1 MLDIKEFIFIY
12 ILCSLYTVILA
23 QDEPEIYQGKLLGKL
38 NSYHHQVAG
47 EVYAVDEETLLIK
60 NFIYDGNGPD
70 TYFWAG
76 SSNRAGPQGFIVPDE
91 TGRTNVLKAY
101 LNKEFTIKLH
111 NGKKISDIK
120 WFSIYDLTL
129 QEIFGDVSIP
139 EGFKL
144 PSEQKLNQLSKRSNG
159 VSSSVVVIKD
169 SKTIFLPNFS
179 YDGLGNDTYF
189 WTGVGPQPSIKGF
202 KVPDEK
208 GYLSPLRAYNEE
220 DVILRLPGAVT
231 VFDIDWFSV
240 FNNATGEN
248 YGSVSIP
255 EDLNVPPSLLKI
267 IPSTSSLPNCE
278 SLHRD
283 LQFSWEIF
291 GPSITIEI
299 TSRTD
304 EDEYVAFGLSGSEEE
319 ARMEGS
325 DVAIL
330 YRDTYQG

>member
-1 MLDIKEFIFIY
+1 MTWIFQ
-12 ILCSLYTVILA
+12 L
-23 QDEPEIYQGKLLGKL
+23 
-38 NSYHHQVAG
+38 QVAG

-129 QEIFGDVSIP
+129 QVFPLCLWVSSLFNLLSSFSVKEIFGDVSIP

-179 YDGLGNDTYF
+179 YDGLGNGTTLSQFIFALKFCFGFSLISYCHILF
-189 WTGVGPQPSIKGF
+189 IELILSWFNLIK
-202 KVPDEK
+202 
-208 GYLSPLRAYNEE
+208 L
-220 DVILRLPGAVT
+220 I
-231 VFDIDWFSV
+231 
-240 FNNATGEN
+240 
-248 YGSVSIP
+248 
-255 EDLNVPPSLLKI
+255 
-267 IPSTSSLPNCE
+267 
-278 SLHRD
+278 
-283 LQFSWEIF
+283 
-291 GPSITIEI
+291 
-299 TSRTD
+299 
-304 EDEYVAFGLSGSEEE
+304 
-319 ARMEGS
+319 
-325 DVAIL
+325 
-330 YRDTYQG
+330 